1 MIPKGSVNISQC
13 RTDVGLPATG
23 NLGCEE
29 LSDRARAT
37 VRTASGYTPGPVSTS
52 ALKGTVTSFMCRHE
66 GPTASTGNITPP
78 AGATPGKV
86 HTNCFSLTTPTNSK
100 QARLD
105 PPNYTFVY
113 GSTGFHVGQYDIL
126 AGLSLHGKTDGN
138 KTYKVLV
145 DARLGGS
152 GPVTYRNLSVEV
164 IGWSLGYYS
173 GSAHY
178 YGSDQFQGAIGYDKS
193 IYALGS
199 YPYLTVIVQAL
210 SRGGAATSSY
220 SDAFI
225 DDVQVYEV

>member
-37 VRTASGYTPGPVSTS
+37 VRTAKRLHAGPCIDQRAQGY
-52 ALKGTVTSFMCRHE
+52 RHVLHVQAR
-66 GPTASTGNITPP
+66 GPTTSTGNITPP

-86 HTNCFSLTTPTNSK
+86 HTNCFSLTSPTNSK

-126 AGLSLHGKTDGN
+126 AGLSLHGTTDGN
-138 KTYKVLV
+138 KTYKVVV

-164 IGWSLGYYS
+164 IGWTTGFYS
-173 GSAHY
+173 GGRTTTAPTSFRAQSA
-178 YGSDQFQGAIGYDKS
+178 
-193 IYALGS
+193 
-199 YPYLTVIVQAL
+199 TT
-210 SRGGAATSSY
+210 RTSTPSHRTRT
-220 SDAFI
+220 
-225 DDVQVYEV
+225 